1 MKNRT
6 KKMENESGSIDIFN
20 VKYHKMFG
28 ISFFGSNLTT
38 LLMKVE
44 KVVKESKEKM
54 WITTVNT
61 EFVMTAVKNKEFM
74 DIINKSDLKIID
86 GVGLI
91 WAQKVL
97 EEKRGIKRC
106 LIGLKIGGEILRGKH
121 RDSLIPGSD
130 LVDKFSR
137 LTAREKYKIFYL
149 GGWGNRAEKTAKY
162 FKSQLSDLRCQW
174 SQGEPEVKNEEVLKE
189 INNFKPDILLVAYG
203 MKKQEEWI
211 EKNLSILK
219 VKVVMG
225 VGRSFDYYSGDL
237 KRAPKGVRTM
247 GMEWLYS
254 LIKEPKRWKRQL
266 ELPKFIWMVLTKIA

>member
-28 ISFFGSNLTT
+28 ISFFGSNLPA

-61 EFVMTAVKNKEFM
+61 EFVMKAVKNKEFM